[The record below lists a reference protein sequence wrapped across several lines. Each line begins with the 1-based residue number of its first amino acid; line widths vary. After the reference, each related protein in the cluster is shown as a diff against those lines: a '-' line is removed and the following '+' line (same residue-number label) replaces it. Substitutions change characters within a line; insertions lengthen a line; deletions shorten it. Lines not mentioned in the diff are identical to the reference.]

1 MARLLDSRSTKGGDA
16 LDNSPIEVVREFCAA
31 WSRLNVEDLMGYF
44 SADAIYHNMPGPP
57 ARGVAAVRRTIEGF
71 LRGWDKTS
79 WEIVRIAADGN
90 TVLAERV
97 DRTDA
102 GEKHVDLPVVGVF
115 EIEDG
120 KIRAWRDYFD
130 LATYTRAMS

>member
-1 MARLLDSRSTKGGDA
+1 LDR
-16 LDNSPIEVVREFCAA
+16 SPIEIVRDFCDA
-31 WSRLNVEDLMGYF
+31 WTRLDIEELMGYF
-44 SADAIYHNMPGPP
+44 SDDAVYHNMPGPP
-57 ARGVAAVRRTIEGF
+57 AEGRTAVQGTIERF

-79 WEIVRIAADGN
+79 WEIVRIAASGN
-90 TVLAERV
+90 AVLAERM

>member
-1 MARLLDSRSTKGGDA
+1 MDR
-16 LDNSPIEVVREFCAA
+16 SPIEIVRDFCDA
-31 WSRLNVEDLMGYF
+31 WTRLDIEELMGYF
-44 SADAIYHNMPGPP
+44 SDDAVYHNMPGPP
-57 ARGVAAVRRTIEGF
+57 AEGRTAVRGTIERF
-71 LRGWDKTS
+71 LRGWDKTI
-79 WEIVRIAADGN
+79 WEIVRIASSGN